1 MAIRQRSTDVLIIGG
16 GMAGLCAAV
25 RALQQ
30 GVKVLLIEKGTRF
43 GGSMALSNGTIW
55 SFVDA
60 AVLKQHVPEGN
71 PTLQEMLVEQLP
83 NAFEWLTELGVQ
95 LEPEFAF
102 LNYGR
107 ARRTEPAQMTAML
120 LHKIALL
127 GGEAI
132 HEVAMQELKMRDGEV
147 TGVLAFDSKGPLEI
161 NASSVIIA
169 TGGFQ
174 GNPDL
179 IARYITPT
187 PDLLYLRSNPWST
200 GDGLLAASA
209 VGAAI
214 TPLLN
219 AFYGHAMSAPPA
231 RFNRLEFQAMSHK
244 YGQMAV
250 ALNMAGERFADESSG
265 TGEELLNSCI
275 ARQSGCKAVYVF
287 DATVGERAIEGS
299 PLPSVVIDRAKKA
312 GACVIQASSLEEL
325 TQKMVAWDLPSN
337 TALRTLLAYNE
348 AIALGK
354 HAELNPTRNG
364 NHYPVV
370 DSPFTAVLVQAS
382 ITFTCGGI
390 FTDMDMRVLRRSSSI
405 SSLALVTA
413 DVSELQTQPIANL
426 FAAGSDVGGF
436 SGHGYVGGLSQA
448 LVTGLRAGEEAAKSV
463 KSLGAKTFNI

>member
-16 GMAGLCAAV
+16 GMSGLCAAV

-55 SFVDA
+55 SFMDA
-60 AVLKQHVPEGN
+60 AVLKRHVPEGN
-71 PTLQEMLVEQLP
+71 PTLQEMLVEKLSE
-83 NAFEWLTELGVQ
+83 AFEWLTQLGVQ

-107 ARRTEPAQMTAML
+107 ARRAEPAQMTALL
-120 LHKIALL
+120 LHKIALM

-132 HEVAMQELKMRDGEV
+132 HEVAMQELQLRDGEV
-147 TGVLAFDSKGPLEI
+147 TGVLAFDSKGPIEI
-161 NASSVIIA
+161 KARSVIIA

-209 VGAAI
+209 AGAAI
-214 TPLLN
+214 TPLMN
-219 AFYGHAMSAPPA
+219 TFYGHAMCAPPA
-231 RFNRLEFQAMSHK
+231 RFNRMEFQAMSHK

-265 TGEELLNSCI
+265 TGEELLNSSI
-275 ARQSGCKAVYVF
+275 ARQSGCRAVYVF
-287 DATVGERAIEGS
+287 DATVGERSLEGS
-299 PLPSVVIDRAKKA
+299 PLPRVVSDRAQQA
-312 GACVIQASSLEEL
+312 GACVIKASSLDEL
-325 TQKMVAWDLPSN
+325 TQKMVTWGIPSQ
-337 TALRTLLAYNE
+337 TALRTLRAYNE
-348 AIALGK
+348 AILSDN
-354 HAELNPTRNG
+354 HDELIPPRKNYI
-364 NHYPVV
+364 YPVV
-370 DSPFTAVLVQAS
+370 SPPLTAVLVQAS

-405 SSLALVTA
+405 SSLPMVTA

-426 FAAGSDVGGF
+426 FAAGCDVGGF
-436 SGHGYVGGLSQA
+436 NGHGYVGGLSQA
-448 LVTGLRAGEEAAKSV
+448 LVTGRRAGEEAAKTV
-463 KSLGAKTFNI
+463 KSLDSG

>member
-83 NAFEWLTELGVQ
+83 YAFEWLTELGVQ

-107 ARRTEPAQMTAML
+107 ARRTEPAQMTAIL
-120 LHKIALL
+120 LHKIALM

-132 HEVAMQELKMRDGEV
+132 HEVAMQELKLRDGDV

-187 PDLLYLRSNPWST
+187 SDLLYLRSNPWST

-209 VGAAI
+209 AGAAI

-287 DATVGERAIEGS
+287 DAAIGERAIEGS
-299 PLPSVVIDRAKKA
+299 PLPRVVIDRAQQA
-312 GACVIQASSLEEL
+312 GACVIQTNSLDEL
-325 TQKMVAWDLPSN
+325 TQKMVAWGLPSHA
-337 TALRTLLAYNE
+337 ALRTLRAYND
-348 AIALGK
+348 AIVS
-354 HAELNPTRNG
+354 G
-364 NHYPVV
+364 NHEELIPSRKNYSYPVV
-370 DSPFTAVLVQAS
+370 APPFTAVLVQAS

-426 FAAGSDVGGF
+426 FAAGCDVGGF

-448 LVTGLRAGEEAAKSV
+448 LVTGLRAGEEAAKSTQ
-463 KSLGAKTFNI
+463 SLDNG